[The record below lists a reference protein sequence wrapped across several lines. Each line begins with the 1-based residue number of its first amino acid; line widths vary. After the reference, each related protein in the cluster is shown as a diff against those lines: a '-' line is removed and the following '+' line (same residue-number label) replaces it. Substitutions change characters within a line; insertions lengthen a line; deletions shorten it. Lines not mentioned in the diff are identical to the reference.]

1 MKISALST
9 EYLTVPFTADVTA
22 ASIDGVELALLPNDD
37 PPIEAD
43 WVTATIVGE
52 TARVL
57 VGPLEIPLTKGSWR
71 VWVRITDTPEIP
83 VEMAGIITVTD

>member
-9 EYLTVPFTADVTA
+9 EYLTVPFTADVSA
-22 ASIDGVELALLPNDD
+22 ASIDGAEIALIADDD

-43 WVTATIVGE
+43 WHDATIVGE

-57 VGPLEIPLTKGSWR
+57 VGPDEIALTVGTWR